1 MASYTG
7 ILVARHKTFSTT
19 VADLAE
25 FAQTIDAVT
34 VTNRDGTNTLYFNVN
49 SSTTP
54 AAAGD
59 DLFVLPPHQSM
70 TVPVP
75 PVAAGD
81 TPGSTAG
88 KQCVRL
94 VGSGGGWSV
103 MARKPWPAV

>member
-7 ILVARHKTFSTT
+7 VLLARHKTFSTT
-19 VADLAE
+19 TADLCE

-59 DLFVLPPHQSM
+59 DLFVLLPNQSM

-75 PVAAGD
+75 PVPSGV
-81 TPGSTAG
+81 TPGATAG

-103 MARKPWPAV
+103 MARQSWSAA